1 MIAMAVHRGECRD
14 CELLKA
20 GAAQAHDPKPSH
32 MVLLCP
38 AAARTMQADVF
49 SFGVMMYE
57 VRGVQQGWG
66 KD

>member
-1 MIAMAVHRGECRD
+1 
-14 CELLKA
+14 
-20 GAAQAHDPKPSH
+20 